1 MGMRQLHRG
10 EIRHREVVAKFRS
23 LVTKGTM
30 TKLQPVRLGQFS
42 WRGVL
47 WLMMLGFA
55 CPVAADGGD
64 LGTLISQLG
73 SEDHDTAEAAV
84 VALSARPEPAALRAL
99 EAMRDHK
106 LRVAP
111 SGKILIADGTKLTD
125 ATSGASANADAASL
139 RTPTVNNVLRRAL
152 APAIAALQLH
162 SKDVN
167 VRLTAAEELSKALD
181 EKLSPAMREALK
193 VEKDPKVRRSLTQT
207 LAQVDFGSTDPARR
221 VAAISAMGDSG
232 DVAFKAQLDA
242 LLERDSTGKYREPN
256 AQIRAAAE
264 QAVGTI
270 DRKEVFTRIVRDL
283 FYGISLGSVL
293 LLAALGLAV
302 TFGLMRVI
310 NMAHGEMLM
319 LGAYST
325 YCAQVLFQKFLPG
338 ALDYYILLALP
349 LSFGVCMLVGMALEK
364 SVIRFL
370 YGRPL
375 ETLLAT
381 WGISLIL
388 IQTVRL
394 LFGAQNVTV
403 ANPSWLSGG
412 YELLQGVVLPYNRL
426 ATIAFVCA
434 VVAFVNWLLRSTSL
448 GLQVRAI
455 TQNRAMAAC
464 MGISTARVDMLTF
477 GLGSGIAGLGGVA
490 LSQLGNVG
498 PELGQ
503 LYIVDSFLV
512 VVVGGVGK
520 IAGSVVAAAGLGTVN
535 KLLEPF
541 AGAVLGKIFLLV
553 FVVLFIQRRPQGL
566 FALKGRSAEG

>member
-1 MGMRQLHRG
+1 MSNHQLHRIG
-10 EIRHREVVAKFRS
+10 SLARS
-23 LVTKGTM
+23 GL
-30 TKLQPVRLGQFS
+30 
-42 WRGVL
+42 L
-47 WLMMLGFA
+47 WLSLLAFVR
-55 CPVAADGGD
+55 PVAADGGD
-64 LGTLISQLG
+64 LGALISQLG
-73 SEDHDTAEAAV
+73 AHDREQAAAAIA
-84 VALSARPEPAALRAL
+84 ALSLRAEPAALAAL
-99 EAMRDHK
+99 AAMHDHK
-106 LRVAP
+106 LRIAPGGRALIARSDGALVDAVSGEVAAVDAGALVAP
-111 SGKILIADGTKLTD
+111 A
-125 ATSGASANADAASL
+125 
-139 RTPTVNNVLRRAL
+139 VNNALRRLL
-152 APAIAALQLH
+152 APAIAALELR
-162 SKDVN
+162 SPDA
-167 VRLTAAEELSKALD
+167 RLRLKAAEELGKGLD
-181 EKLSPAMREALK
+181 EKLAPAMRAALAK
-193 VEKDPKVRRSLTQT
+193 EKDPEVKRLLKQT
-207 LAQVDFGSTDPARR
+207 LAQIDFSSTDPKLRI
-221 VAAISAMGDSG
+221 VAIEAIGESG
-232 DVAFKAQLDA
+232 DIAFKGQLSS
-242 LLERDSTGKYREPN
+242 LLERDGAGQFREPN
-256 AQIRAAAE
+256 AAVRAAAG
-264 QAVGTI
+264 AAMSAIG
-270 DRKEVFTRIVRDL
+270 RKELFTRVVRDL
-283 FYGISLGSVL
+283 FYGVSLGSVL

-319 LGAYST
+319 LGAYAT
-325 YCAQVLFQKFLPG
+325 YCAQLLFQKFAPG

-349 LSFGVCMLVGMALEK
+349 LSFGVCMLVGMALER

-381 WGISLIL
+381 WGISLML
-388 IQTVRL
+388 IQTVRV
-394 LFGAQNVTV
+394 LFGAQNVSV

-412 YELLQGVVLPYNRL
+412 YELLPGVVLPYNRI
-426 ATIAFVCA
+426 ATVSFVVL
-434 VVAFVNWLLRSTSL
+434 VVLFVNWLLRSTSL

-464 MGISTARVDMLTF
+464 MGINTARIDMLTF

-520 IAGSVVAAAGLGTVN
+520 IAGSVVAALGLGTIN

>member
-1 MGMRQLHRG
+1 MFNQLSCLVGRRVMGGGLL
-10 EIRHREVVAKFRS
+10 AWLFL
-23 LVTKGTM
+23 LV
-30 TKLQPVRLGQFS
+30 LAFHVHI
-42 WRGVL
+42 
-47 WLMMLGFA
+47 A
-55 CPVAADGGD
+55 AADDGQIRA
-64 LGTLISQLG
+64 LISALG
-73 SEDHDTAEAAV
+73 AEDRSAA
-84 VALSARPEPAALRAL
+84 SAAIDGLAQRTEPAALRAL
-99 EAMRDHK
+99 EALRDGK
-106 LRVAP
+106 LRAA
-111 SGKILIADGTKLTD
+111 ADGAVFIKQEDGKLLD
-125 ATSGASANADAASL
+125 AVSGAGAPASVSAL
-139 RTPTVNNVLRRAL
+139 RTPSTNNVLRRQL
-152 APAIAALQLH
+152 TPVIAALGLA
-162 SKDVN
+162 SKDKA
-167 VRLTAAEELSKALD
+167 VRLAAAEQLAKAPD
-181 EKLSPAMREALK
+181 EKLLPLMREA
-193 VEKDPKVRRSLTQT
+193 VAREKEPEIKRILTQT
-207 LAQVDFGSTDPARR
+207 LAQVDIGSSDPKLRI
-221 VAAISAMGDSG
+221 AAIQAMGESG
-232 DVAFKAQLDA
+232 DVAFKSQLSA
-242 LLERDSTGKYREPN
+242 LLERDSQGKFKESN
-256 AQIRAAAE
+256 ADIRAAADD
-264 QAVGTI
+264 AVSI
-270 DRKEVFTRIVRDL
+270 ISRKELFTRIVRDL
-283 FYGISLGSVL
+283 FYGVSLGSVL

-325 YCAQVLFQKFLPG
+325 YCAQLLFQKYFPG
-338 ALDYYILLALP
+338 ALDYYIVLALP
-349 LSFGVCMLVGMALEK
+349 LSFGVCMLVGMVLER

-381 WGISLIL
+381 WGISLML
-388 IQTVRL
+388 IQTVRVI
-394 LFGAQNVTV
+394 FGAQNVTV

-412 YELLQGVVLPYNRL
+412 YDLLPGVVLPYNRI
-426 ATIAFVCA
+426 ATVVFVTF
-434 VVAFVNWLLRSTSL
+434 VVLFVNWLLKRTPI

-464 MGISTARVDMLTF
+464 MGIPTARVDMLTF

-520 IAGSVVAAAGLGTVN
+520 IAGSVVAALGLGTIN

-566 FALKGRSAEG
+566 FALKGRSAES

>member
-1 MGMRQLHRG
+1 MRSQRVAI
-10 EIRHREVVAKFRS
+10 IR
-23 LVTKGTM
+23 LVGCALALLGSAG
-30 TKLQPVRLGQFS
+30 KL
-42 WRGVL
+42 
-47 WLMMLGFA
+47 
-55 CPVAADGGD
+55 AADGGELRKSITD
-64 LGTLISQLG
+64 LG
-73 SEDHDTAEAAV
+73 SEDRAVGVAAIET
-84 VALSARPEPAALRAL
+84 LGGRSEPAALHAL
-99 EAMRDHK
+99 EALRDAK
-106 LRVAP
+106 LMFTPGNDPLIKTDDGFIDPV
-111 SGKILIADGTKLTD
+111 SGSVTKVE
-125 ATSGASANADAASL
+125 AASL
-139 RTPTVNNVLRRAL
+139 KAARANNVMRRVLTPT
-152 APAIAALQLH
+152 IAALQLV
-162 SKDVN
+162 SPDTAK
-167 VRLTAAEELSKALD
+167 RMAAAETLSRSMD
-181 EKLSPAMREALK
+181 EKLVPLMRTAVAKENDPAVKHLL
-193 VEKDPKVRRSLTQT
+193 SQT
-207 LAQVDFGSTDPARR
+207 LAQVDFNSPDPKQRIR
-221 VAAISAMGDSG
+221 AIQAMGASG
-232 DVAFKAQLDA
+232 DVGFKAQLEA
-242 LLERDSTGKYREPN
+242 LLERDESGKFKEQN
-256 AQIRAAAE
+256 AEVRAAADS
-264 QAVGTI
+264 AASAIG
-270 DRKEVFTRIVRDL
+270 RKELFTRIVLDL

-319 LGAYST
+319 LGAYAT
-325 YCAQVLFQKFLPG
+325 YLAQLFFQKYLPS
-338 ALDYYILLALP
+338 ALDYYILFALP
-349 LSFGVCMLVGMALEK
+349 LAFSLCMLVGMALER

-381 WGISLIL
+381 WGISLVL

-412 YELLQGVVLPYNRL
+412 YELLPGVVLPYNRI
-426 ATIAFVCA
+426 ATILFVTA
-434 VVAFVNWLLRSTSL
+434 VVAFVHWLLRRTPI

-464 MGISTARVDMLTF
+464 MSINTARVDMLTF

-520 IAGSVVAAAGLGTVN
+520 IAGSVVAALGLGTVN

>member
-1 MGMRQLHRG
+1 MQLISPDVTKRMAAAETLSKSIEEKLLPLMRTA
-10 EIRHREVVAKFRS
+10 VAK
-23 LVTKGTM
+23 
-30 TKLQPVRLGQFS
+30 
-42 WRGVL
+42 
-47 WLMMLGFA
+47 
-55 CPVAADGGD
+55 
-64 LGTLISQLG
+64 
-73 SEDHDTAEAAV
+73 
-84 VALSARPEPAALRAL
+84 
-99 EAMRDHK
+99 
-106 LRVAP
+106 
-111 SGKILIADGTKLTD
+111 
-125 ATSGASANADAASL
+125 
-139 RTPTVNNVLRRAL
+139 
-152 APAIAALQLH
+152 
-162 SKDVN
+162 
-167 VRLTAAEELSKALD
+167 
-181 EKLSPAMREALK
+181 
-193 VEKDPKVRRSLTQT
+193 EKDSGVKHLLAQT
-207 LAQVDFGSTDPARR
+207 LAQVDFNSPDPKQR
-221 VAAISAMGDSG
+221 VLAIQAMGDSG
-232 DVAFKAQLDA
+232 DVSFKSQLEA
-242 LLERDSTGKYREPN
+242 LLEKDSSGNYKEPN
-256 AQIRAAAE
+256 AQVRAAADV
-264 QAVGTI
+264 AASTI
-270 DRKEVFTRIVRDL
+270 GRKELFTRIVRDL
-283 FYGISLGSVL
+283 FYGVSLGSVL

-319 LGAYST
+319 IGAYST
-325 YCAQVLFQKFLPG
+325 YLAQLFFQKFLPG
-338 ALDYYILLALP
+338 ALDFYMVLAIP
-349 LSFGVCMLVGMALEK
+349 LAFLICMLVGMALER

-381 WGISLIL
+381 WGISLVL
-388 IQTVRL
+388 IQTVRII
-394 LFGAQNVTV
+394 FGAQNVTV

-412 YELLQGVVLPYNRL
+412 YELLAGVVLPYNRI
-426 ATIAFVCA
+426 ATIIFSSA
-434 VVAFVNWLLRSTSL
+434 VVLFVNWLLRKTPI

-464 MGISTARVDMLTF
+464 MGINTARIDMLTF

-520 IAGSVVAAAGLGTVN
+520 IAGSVVAALGLGTVN

>member
-1 MGMRQLHRG
+1 MSSKQR
-10 EIRHREVVAKFRS
+10 IRRVGRFLTQGLALACF
-23 LVTKGTM
+23 
-30 TKLQPVRLGQFS
+30 VRLG
-42 WRGVL
+42 
-47 WLMMLGFA
+47 FA
-55 CPVAADGGD
+55 LPVAAEGGE
-64 LGTLISQLG
+64 LASLIAQLG
-73 SEDHDTAEAAV
+73 ADDRAAGAAAIEALA
-84 VALSARPEPAALRAL
+84 SRPEPAALAAL
-99 EAMRDHK
+99 TAFRDGK
-106 LRVAP
+106 LRITAAGVA
-111 SGKILIADGTKLTD
+111 LIKLDD
-125 ATSGASANADAASL
+125 AKYVDAATGAPASADAATLQS
-139 RTPTVNNVLRRAL
+139 PTVNNVLRRVL
-152 APAIAALQLH
+152 TPAIAAVQLR
-162 SKDVN
+162 SPDVAT
-167 VRLTAAEELSKALD
+167 RMAAAEALARGPD
-181 EKLSPAMREALK
+181 EKLLPVMRVAVAK
-193 VEKDPKVRRSLTQT
+193 EKDPNVRALLTQS
-207 LAQVDFGSTDPARR
+207 LAQADFNSPDTKLRI
-221 VAAISAMGDSG
+221 AAINAMGASG
-232 DVAFKAQLDA
+232 DVSFKSQLAA
-242 LLERDSTGKYREPN
+242 LLERDSERKFREPN
-256 AQIRAAAE
+256 EDVRAAADA
-264 QAVGTI
+264 AVATI
-270 DRKEVFTRIVRDL
+270 SRKELFTRIVRDL
-283 FYGISLGSVL
+283 FYGLSLGSVL

-325 YCAQVLFQKFLPG
+325 YVAQLLFQKYAPG
-338 ALDYYILLALP
+338 AFDYYIVLAIP
-349 LSFGVCMLVGMALEK
+349 LAFCVCMLIGMALER

-381 WGISLIL
+381 WGISLVL

-394 LFGAQNVTV
+394 AFGAQNVAV

-412 YELLQGVVLPYNRL
+412 YELLAGVVLPYNRL
-426 ATIAFVCA
+426 ATIAFVC
-434 VVAFVNWLLRSTSL
+434 VIVLCVNWVLTKTSL

-464 MGISTARVDMLTF
+464 MGIPTQRVDMLTF

-520 IAGSVVAAAGLGTVN
+520 IAGSVVAAFGLGAVN

-541 AGAVLGKIFLLV
+541 AGAVLGKIILLA

>member
-1 MGMRQLHRG
+1 MTSQRVAVSRG
-10 EIRHREVVAKFRS
+10 CAFVATL
-23 LVTKGTM
+23 LVMFGGSG
-30 TKLQPVRLGQFS
+30 RL
-42 WRGVL
+42 
-47 WLMMLGFA
+47 
-55 CPVAADGGD
+55 AADSGGLAKLVSD
-64 LGTLISQLG
+64 LG
-73 SEDHDTAEAAV
+73 SEDRAVGVAAIEGLGARTEPEA
-84 VALSARPEPAALRAL
+84 LLAL
-99 EAMRDHK
+99 EALRDGK
-106 LRVAP
+106 LMLTPQNDALIKLDDG
-111 SGKILIADGTKLTD
+111 SFIDAAGGKPTKVE
-125 ATSGASANADAASL
+125 AASL
-139 RTPTVNNVLRRAL
+139 RAARANNVMRRVLTPT
-152 APAIAALQLH
+152 IAALQLV
-162 SKDVN
+162 SPDTGK
-167 VRLTAAEELSKALD
+167 RLAAAETLSKSLE
-181 EKLSPAMREALK
+181 EKLVPLTRSAVQKEQ
-193 VEKDPKVRRSLTQT
+193 DPQVKHLLTQS
-207 LAQVDFGSTDPARR
+207 LAQVDFSSSDPKLRI
-221 VAAISAMGDSG
+221 AAIRSMGESA
-232 DVAFKAQLDA
+232 DVSFKSQLEA
-242 LLERDSTGKYREPN
+242 LLEKDSTGKYKE
-256 AQIRAAAE
+256 ADASVRAAADS
-264 QAVGTI
+264 AVSSI
-270 DRKEVFTRIVRDL
+270 SRKELFTRIVRDL
-283 FYGISLGSVL
+283 FYGVSLGSVL

-325 YCAQVLFQKFLPG
+325 YIAQLLFQNYLPG
-338 ALDYYILLALP
+338 ALDYYILFAIPLA
-349 LSFGVCMLVGMALEK
+349 FAICMLVGMALER

-388 IQTVRL
+388 IQTVRI

-403 ANPSWLSGG
+403 ANPTWLSGG
-412 YELLQGVVLPYNRL
+412 YELLAGVVLPYNRI
-426 ATIAFVCA
+426 ATIIFVTG
-434 VVAFVNWLLRSTSL
+434 VVFFVNWLLRKTPI

-464 MGISTARVDMLTF
+464 MGINTARVDMMTF

-520 IAGSVVAAAGLGTVN
+520 IAGSVVAALGLGTVN

>member
-1 MGMRQLHRG
+1 MSR
-10 EIRHREVVAKFRS
+10 F
-23 LVTKGTM
+23 
-30 TKLQPVRLGQFS
+30 LQKRVRRLDLFGLS
-42 WRGVL
+42 WIL
-47 WLMMLGFA
+47 MLGFA

-64 LGTLISQLG
+64 LGALIARLG
-73 SEDHDTAEAAV
+73 SDDRAIGAAAID
-84 VALSARPEPAALRAL
+84 ALAARSEPAALRAL
-99 EAMRDHK
+99 VALRDAK
-106 LRVAP
+106 LRVTS
-111 SGKILIADGTKLTD
+111 SGVALLKLDDGRFVD
-125 ATSGASANADAASL
+125 AVSGAAASSEINAAAL
-139 RTPTVNNVLRRAL
+139 RTPSVNNVLRRAL
-152 APAIAALQLH
+152 TPAIAALQLK
-162 SKDVN
+162 SADAS
-167 VRLTAAEELSKALD
+167 VRLTAAEELSRALD
-181 EKLSPAMREALK
+181 EKLAPLIRVALVK
-193 VEKDPKVRRSLTQT
+193 ERDVNVRRLLSQT
-207 LAQVDFGSTDPARR
+207 LAQVDFNSPDPALRI
-221 VAAISAMGDSG
+221 AAIHTMGESA
-232 DVAFKAQLDA
+232 DVGFKGQLSA
-242 LLERDSTGKYREPN
+242 LLERDSSGKYREPN
-256 AQIRAAAE
+256 EAVRSAADS
-264 QAVGTI
+264 AVSAIG
-270 DRKEVFTRIVRDL
+270 RKELFTRIVRDL
-283 FYGISLGSVL
+283 FYGLSLGSVL
-293 LLAALGLAV
+293 LLAALGLAI

-325 YCAQVLFQKFLPG
+325 YVAQVLFQKYLPG
-338 ALDYYILLALP
+338 ALDYYMVLAVP
-349 LSFGVCMLVGMALEK
+349 LAFGVCMLIGMILERT
-364 SVIRFL
+364 VIRFL

-388 IQTVRL
+388 IQTVRVV
-394 LFGAQNVTV
+394 FGAQNVTV

-412 YELLQGVVLPYNRL
+412 YELLAGVVLPYNRI
-426 ATIAFVCA
+426 ATIGFVGA
-434 VVAFVNWLLRSTSL
+434 VVLFVNWLLRSTSL

-464 MGISTARVDMLTF
+464 MGIPTARIDMLTF

-520 IAGSVVAAAGLGTVN
+520 IAGSVLAAFGLGTVN

-566 FALKGRSAEG
+566 FALKGRSAES